1 MYRILLAVLVVTAIS
16 CKNNP
21 EKPETITTT
30 EAEMVETPKVDHPW
44 PAELDSVLSVHGGL
58 EQWQKQR
65 TLTFTLPKPELSE
78 IHTTDLKSRLDKVET
93 DKFTLGNDNEGVWLN
108 DPEEMYKGDAGFYH
122 NLMFYFYAMPFI
134 LTDPG
139 IQYGPAENITFEGKE
154 YPGIRIA
161 YNDGVGASSKD
172 EYYLHY
178 DPETYQMKWLG
189 YTVTYGKDAKS
200 DTVKWIQYHTWQTV
214 DNVVLP
220 KEISWFTYEG
230 LEMKEARNNL
240 PFENVTL
247 SETSQSE
254 EYYQRPD
261 GAVNVSLK

>member
-1 MYRILLAVLVVTAIS
+1 MNRILLALLVMMVFS
-16 CKNNP
+16 CKNNS
-21 EKPETITTT
+21 EKKKTATPSDVEMKQKPM
-30 EAEMVETPKVDHPW
+30 AEHPW
-44 PAELDSVLSVHGGL
+44 PAELDSVLAVHGGL

-78 IHTTDLKSRLDKVET
+78 THTTDLKTRLDKVET
-93 DKFTLGNDNEGVWLN
+93 DKFTLGNDRVGVWLN

-139 IQYGPAENITFEGKE
+139 IQYSAAENITFEGKE

-161 YNDGVGASSKD
+161 YDDGVGASSKD

-178 DPETYQMKWLG
+178 DPETYEMAWLG
-189 YTVTYGKDAKS
+189 YTVTYGKDEKS
-200 DTVKWIQYHTWQTV
+200 DTVKWIQYHTWQTMDDV
-214 DNVVLP
+214 ILP
-220 KEISWFTYEG
+220 KEISWFVYEG
-230 LEMKEARNNL
+230 LEMKEARNNV
-240 PFENVTL
+240 PFEKVSL

-254 EYYQRPD
+254 GYYQRPE
-261 GAVNVSLK
+261 GATSVPLK

>member
-1 MYRILLAVLVVTAIS
+1 MNRILLALLVMMVFS

-21 EKPETITTT
+21 ENKETGTPSET
-30 EAEMVETPKVDHPW
+30 EMKQEPMAEHPW
-44 PAELDSVLSVHGGL
+44 PAALHSVLEAHGGL

-65 TLTFTLPKPELSE
+65 TLTFILPKPELPE
-78 IHTTDLKSRLDKVET
+78 IHITDLRTRLDKVET
-93 DKFTLGNDNEGVWLN
+93 DKFSLGNDSEGVWVN
-108 DPEEMYKGDAGFYH
+108 DPEEMYKGNAGFYH

-139 IQYGPAENITFEGKE
+139 IHYSAAENITFEGKE

-161 YNDGVGASSKD
+161 YDDGVGASSKD

-178 DPETYQMKWLG
+178 DPETYQMAWLG
-189 YTVTYGKDAKS
+189 YTVTYGKDEKS

-214 DNVVLP
+214 NDVVLP
-220 KEISWFTYEG
+220 KEISWFVYEG

-247 SETSQSE
+247 SETSNPK
-254 EYYQRPD
+254 YFYQRPE
-261 GAVNVSLK
+261 GATSVSLK

>member
-1 MYRILLAVLVVTAIS
+1 MNRILLALLVMMVFS
-16 CKNNP
+16 CKNNS
-21 EKPETITTT
+21 ENKETVTPS
-30 EAEMVETPKVDHPW
+30 EAEMKQEPMAEHPW
-44 PAELDSVLSVHGGL
+44 PAELDSILVKHGGL
-58 EQWQKQR
+58 EQWRKQR
-65 TLTFTLPKPELSE
+65 TLTFTLPKPELPE
-78 IHTTDLKSRLDKVET
+78 IHMTDLKTRLDKVET
-93 DKFTLGNDNEGVWLN
+93 EKFTLGNDSEGVWVH

-139 IQYGPAENITFEGKE
+139 IEYDSAEHITFEGKE

-178 DPETYQMKWLG
+178 DPETYQMAWLG
-189 YTVTYGKDAKS
+189 YTVTYGKDEKS